1 MPTEARRGA
10 WRGAWSRALSL
21 VLCVPLSVVLLVKPT
36 LLLDGQG
43 GYSHG
48 SLMLVLWGVSI
59 GYVHGMGFDPLAW
72 AWRLAFQPIL
82 GWCLMVLGYALLL
95 PH

>member
-1 MPTEARRGA
+1 M
-10 WRGAWSRALSL
+10 LSL
-21 VLCVPLSVVLLVKPT
+21 ALCMPLSVVLLVHPV
-36 LLLDGQG
+36 LLLDAQG

-59 GYVHGMGFDPLAW
+59 GYVHGMGFDPRAW
-72 AWRLAFQPIL
+72 AWKLALQPIL
-82 GWCLMVLGYALLL
+82 GWGLMILGYALLL